1 MSNTYVKYE
10 KIIDKL
16 DIKKNDVILFVSD
29 LTRLLLDCKNNNE
42 NFDGNNFLDSIIEKI
57 GKEGTLLLP
66 TFNYDFCKGKT
77 YDYSKS
83 LSITGA
89 LTKAA
94 LSRKDFKRTQ
104 HPIHSFAVWGK
115 DKDYLYNLK
124 NLSSFGA
131 NSPFEYLYRKN
142 AKNLTFGLDY
152 KLGFATVH
160 YCEEK
165 VGVSYRFLKN
175 FESLYIDENNKKEL
189 RKYQMYVRKDPHL
202 SVKTNISSKLDEILK
217 LNNEYKKY
225 KINNNIIFLINLK
238 VVVDIMIK
246 DIKTSQEIVHLLI
259 KKK

>member
-89 LTKAA
+89 LTKVA
-94 LSRKDFKRTQ
+94 LSRKDFKRT
-104 HPIHSFAVWGK
+104 
-115 DKDYLYNLK
+115 
-124 NLSSFGA
+124 
-131 NSPFEYLYRKN
+131 
-142 AKNLTFGLDY
+142 
-152 KLGFATVH
+152 
-160 YCEEK
+160 
-165 VGVSYRFLKN
+165 
-175 FESLYIDENNKKEL
+175 
-189 RKYQMYVRKDPHL
+189 
-202 SVKTNISSKLDEILK
+202 
-217 LNNEYKKY
+217 
-225 KINNNIIFLINLK
+225 INLIQK
-238 VVVDIMIK
+238 I
-246 DIKTSQEIVHLLI
+246 
-259 KKK
+259 

>member
-10 KIIDKL
+10 EIIGKL
-16 DIKKNDVILFVSD
+16 NIKKNDVILLVSD

-42 NFDGNNFLDSIIEKI
+42 NFDANKFLDSIIERI

-66 TFNYDFCKGKT
+66 TFNFDFCKGKV
-77 YDYSKS
+77 YDYSNS
-83 LSITGA
+83 QPMTGA
-89 LTKAA
+89 LAKTA

-115 DKDYLYNLK
+115 DKDFLYNLQ

-131 NSPFEYLYRKN
+131 DSPFEYLYKKN

-152 KLGFATVH
+152 KLGFAAVH

-165 VGVSYRFLKN
+165 VGVNYRFLKN
-175 FESLYIDENNKKEL
+175 FESLYIDENKKKKL

-202 SVKTNISSKLDEILK
+202 SIKTDISSKQNTKRRTYSSPEFRK
-217 LNNEYKKY
+217 MNFNSY
-225 KINNNIIFLINLK
+225 FLEVL
-238 VVVDIMIK
+238 
-246 DIKTSQEIVHLLI
+246 
-259 KKK
+259 

>member
-10 KIIDKL
+10 KIIGKL
-16 DIKKNDVILFVSD
+16 DIKKNDVVLLVSD

-42 NFDGNNFLDSIIEKI
+42 KFDGDKFLDSIISKI
-57 GKEGTLLLP
+57 GKGGTLLLP

-77 YDYSKS
+77 YNYIKS
-83 LSITGA
+83 SSITGA
-89 LTKAA
+89 LTKTA
-94 LSRKDFKRTQ
+94 LSRKDFRRTQ
-104 HPIHSFAVWGK
+104 HPIHSFVVWGK

-131 NSPFEYLYRKN
+131 DSPFEYLYRKK
-142 AKNLTFGLDY
+142 AKNLTIGLDY

-175 FESLYIDENNKKEL
+175 FESLYIDENNKREL
-189 RKYQMYVRKDPHL
+189 RRYQMYVRRDPQL
-202 SVKTNISSKLDEILK
+202 SVKTNISPKLDKILK

-225 KINNNIIFLINLK
+225 NINNNIIFLINLK

-246 DIKTSQEIVHLLI
+246 DIKTSQQIVHLLF